1 MFEHEGNIDLGDGH
15 SIRFMSWKPDRTIT
29 GNAERYKNIRDVE
42 RAGGIITHVM
52 PDGKLCEGSIWFD
65 LPEVRDTFPGHSYWQ
80 VESWEPLTLSPSF
93 LCHCGDHG
101 FIKQGKWVRA

>member
-1 MFEHEGNIDLGDGH
+1 MFEHEGAIDLGDEH
-15 SIRFMSWKPDRTIT
+15 TIRFTQWKPDRSIEA
-29 GNAERYKNIRDVE
+29 NAQRYKGVPDVP
-42 RAGGIITHVM
+42 RCGGIISHKKA
-52 PDGKLCEGSIWFD
+52 DGSLCEGSVWFD
-65 LPEVRDTFPGHSYWQ
+65 LPEVRATFPDHPYWT